1 MNIGSFRKY
10 REKNFGSQNWSE
22 IIRDKRKRPQIP
34 TVQIFE
40 SLYQMP
46 VLGQKSLLELDEFSR
61 TKEALKWH
69 GSQREMVVSDT
80 TLERVVEGFDLQSV
94 AAIGYQITDQAD
106 EQALWDLKLPSGRKL
121 RMGILDGHYA
131 GGAWVSV
138 LAAHGKITGVVDL
151 KQYAGRGH
159 ELAAS
164 RCVLKR
170 AFKKRGKGF
179 FGIVAGDGLYATR
192 KDFQLCLDQKSHL
205 LVKTDEEDLTA
216 IQDAR
221 YLFDSG
227 HGSKICGW
235 DAERKIEYEVML
247 IEGVD
252 WQGLKMTVARVKEH
266 HITPK
271 KDRPDH
277 TEFWVMTTAVGYSG
291 EDLRELAHLRW
302 KIENNIFKR
311 LNYLVGSKRC
321 WTHKPKVMA
330 MLLRIWMMGLTLLGA
345 YLTELGWEIDQPSWK
360 TVKRTWA
367 TAVRQMRASLVLFS
381 S

>member
-1 MNIGSFRKY
+1 VVRSSAASDVY
-10 REKNFGSQNWSE
+10 
-22 IIRDKRKRPQIP
+22 KRQ
-34 TVQIFE
+34 
-40 SLYQMP
+40 
-46 VLGQKSLLELDEFSR
+46 
-61 TKEALKWH
+61 
-69 GSQREMVVSDT
+69 
-80 TLERVVEGFDLQSV
+80 
-94 AAIGYQITDQAD
+94 
-106 EQALWDLKLPSGRKL
+106 EQALWDLKLPSGLKL

-159 ELAAS
+159 ELGAS

-179 FGIVAGDGLYATR
+179 FGIVAGDGLYANR
-192 KDFQLCLDQKSHL
+192 KDFQLCLDQGSHL

-221 YLFDSG
+221 YLIDCG
-227 HGSKICGW
+227 HGSTSSGL
-235 DAERKIEYEVML
+235 DDERKIKYEVIV

-252 WQGLKMTVARVKEH
+252 WQGLSLTVARVKEH
-266 HITPK
+266 HLSPK
-271 KDRPDH
+271 KDRPEH
-277 TEFWVMTTAVGYSG
+277 TEFWVMTTAVEYSG

-311 LNYLVGSKRC
+311 LSQLVGSKRC

-345 YLTELGWEIDQPSWK
+345 YLTELGWKINQPSWK
-360 TVKRTWA
+360 TMKKTWA
-367 TAVRQMRASLVLFS
+367 TVVRRMRISIVLFS
-381 S
+381 G

>member
-10 REKNFGSQNWSE
+10 REENFGSQGWSE

-34 TVQIFE
+34 TVQILE

-46 VLGQKSLLELDEFSR
+46 VLGQRSLLELDEFSR
-61 TKEALKWH
+61 TEEALKWH
-69 GSQREMVVSDT
+69 GSPRPMVASDT
-80 TLERVVEGFDLQSV
+80 TLERVVEGLALQSV
-94 AAIGYQITDQAD
+94 TAIGYEIAGKAD

-121 RMGILDGHYA
+121 RMGILDGHHA

-138 LAAHGKITGVVDL
+138 LAACGKVTGVVDL

-170 AFKKRGKGF
+170 AFKKLGKRF
-179 FGIVAGDGLYATR
+179 FEIVAGDGLYANR

-221 YLFDSG
+221 YLFACG
-227 HGSKICGW
+227 HGSKSLGF
-235 DAERKIEYEVML
+235 DVERKIEYEVVM
-247 IEGVD
+247 IEDVD
-252 WQGLKMTVARVKEH
+252 WQGLSMTVARVKEH
-266 HITPK
+266 HLNPG
-271 KDRPDH
+271 KDRPEH
-277 TEFWVMTTAVGYSG
+277 TGFWIMTTATGYSG
-291 EDLRELAHLRW
+291 KDLRELAHLRW
-302 KIENNIFKR
+302 EIENNIFKR
-311 LNYLVGSKRC
+311 LNQLVGSKRC

-345 YLTELGWEIDQPSWK
+345 YLTELGWKINQPSWK
-360 TVKRTWA
+360 SVKRTWH
-367 TAVRQMRASLVLFS
+367 TVVRQMRTSLVLYS